1 MSECLFRGCFAP
13 RVPVSYRVTVEPVG
27 DSIKIEARF
36 MNGCLDHPDAKPLPS
51 LSGWIGPHPSA
62 RYVDKPNA
70 LMRRLGDTFEGR
82 IERAKEKV
90 TVWAERDMQRRRE
103 AAEIARRTAA

>member
-1 MSECLFRGCFAP
+1 VSECLFRGCFSP
-13 RVPVSYRVTVEPVG
+13 HLPVSYRVTVEPVG
-27 DSIKIEARF
+27 ERVKVEARF
-36 MNGCLDHPDAKPLPS
+36 MNGCLDHPDAKPTHD
-51 LSGWIGPHPSA
+51 LSGWIGPHPSV

-90 TVWAERDMQRRRE
+90 TIWAERDMQRRRE
-103 AAEIARRTAA
+103 AAVIARRAA